1 MKPDPDD
8 FIWVRKE
15 ELLEMKQTIMDECH
29 IEITEDYFKDVFE
42 TADWVV
48 DCIGRNFDKIGLGNR
63 YESEDED

>member
-1 MKPDPDD
+1 MKPDSDD

-63 YESEDED
+63 YENED

>member
-63 YESEDED
+63 YENED